1 MTSLEKLLDSAG
13 CDRSGEITEGK
24 KVCYWNGT
32 DSSVTKIRD
41 ILEYVVVGNRTL
53 MFSSEYK
60 ELEEDSSLSG
70 FEWRCA
76 ITVERLFSFLICG
89 RNHLHHPPSRLM
101 LSSTVTGSFK
111 RPHVST
117 RL

>member
-1 MTSLEKLLDSAG
+1 VTSFEKVLDSAC

-24 KVCYWNGT
+24 KVCYWNGKG
-32 DSSVTKIRD
+32 SSVTKIRD
-41 ILEYVVVGNRTL
+41 ILEYVVVENRTL
-53 MFSSEYK
+53 MFSSEDK

-70 FEWRCA
+70 SEWRCA
-76 ITVERLFSFLICG
+76 ITIERLISFLICG
-89 RNHLHHPPSRLM
+89 RNHLHHPASRLM